1 MYGSAFAPVRQAFA
15 SLRGAEMS
23 RVDARQPTVVD
34 ELRPWTM
41 ETDPGI
47 G

>member
-1 MYGSAFAPVRQAFA
+1 MDRLGAVLEAFA

-23 RVDARQPTVVD
+23 RVDARQPTVLD

-47 G
+47 E